1 MRLHCSGH
9 GGRRDRANTV
19 TRSQAPDDNASRS
32 IANRRFRV
40 LWRLRERGVLR
51 IAGGYAVIAWLLLQ
65 IADVTFE
72 PLGVPRWVMIALIS
86 AAVLGFPV
94 AIALAWHF
102 ELGDHG
108 LERDVAA
115 DSVARPVVHG
125 LRRYTDVAIIGVLLI
140 AVAVLLVRQ
149 SDIGRPPPPAS
160 PTIAVL
166 PFENLSGDPAQ
177 EYFSDG
183 LAGEVLDRL
192 GRVPGLAVIARSSSF
207 SFKGKGVDAKTIA
220 ERLGVTTVLEG
231 SVQRDGQ
238 RLKLTARLIDGAT
251 GRQAWSGS
259 FDRELTDVFAVQA
272 ELAAAVVAAIAPA
285 SRGEMPETVVEPT
298 SDLEAHDLYLLG
310 RAAQESR
317 WRLADAV
324 SYLERAVR
332 ADPNYAQAHATLSR
346 ALVLWNSYQATAPA
360 PSDAWQRAEVSA
372 YRALSIDPQSSE
384 AHAALGIVFGNA
396 GNVAGAVSEYERAL
410 EINPSN
416 AVAVW
421 DYMGLLANNPP
432 EGQVATEAKVKALKE
447 RYARLDP
454 RSGVLWRLRV
464 EEAAQ
469 GVNDTVPV
477 VVQQAIAV
485 LADDVDG
492 LRLVGLTARGL
503 GYAPEAYRVSLAI
516 ERAGDPKT
524 ALFVAIRNWLLV
536 DDFERARRTAA
547 AWGAKRVAPYFLR
560 EIAGLSSD
568 FTILER
574 YQDVQLHSDV
584 QLQSKDADCI
594 PEMAFWLAVQE
605 RYAEAAAR
613 LDRCDPVPEALI
625 SALGAGLGGGSQLLP
640 AMLRIYRATGR
651 GTEANTLAQEQ
662 LTQLR
667 EDPLSRLDLAA
678 LAANEGLKDEAVDAL
693 TALFDQYPLVNLFYP
708 QLPWFKRLEGYPAY
722 DRLLAERRRRI
733 DKAHAEMLQ
742 LEATAKG
749 SVLQLR

>member
-1 MRLHCSGH
+1 
-9 GGRRDRANTV
+9 V
-19 TRSQAPDDNASRS
+19 TRSDAPDNTAGRS
-32 IANRRFRV
+32 IANRRFGV
-40 LWRLRERGVLR
+40 LRRLRERGVLR
-51 IAGGYAVIAWLLLQ
+51 VAGGYAVIAWLLLQ

-72 PLGVPRWVMIALIS
+72 PLGVPRWVMIALIG

-125 LRRYTDVAIIGVLLI
+125 LRRYTDVAIIGVLLV
-140 AVAVLLVRQ
+140 AVAMLLVRQ

-166 PFENLSGDPAQ
+166 PFENLSGNPEQ

-183 LAGEVLDRL
+183 LAEEVLDRL
-192 GRVPGLAVIARSSSF
+192 GRVPGLTVIARSSSF
-207 SFKGKGVDAKTIA
+207 SFKGKGVDAKTVA
-220 ERLGVTTVLEG
+220 ERLDVTTVLEG

-285 SRGEMPETVVEPT
+285 SRGEMPDTAVAPT

-310 RAAQESR
+310 RAAMEAR
-317 WRLADAV
+317 WGGDAV
-324 SYLERAVR
+324 RHLERAVQ
-332 ADPNYAQAHATLSR
+332 ADPNYAKAHAALSR
-346 ALVLWNSYQATAPA
+346 ALVLWPCCKLR
-360 PSDAWQRAEVSA
+360 PPDRLQRAEASA
-372 YRALSIDPQSSE
+372 HRALSIDPQSSE
-384 AHAALGIVFGNA
+384 AHAALGMVFVHA
-396 GNVAGAVSEYERAL
+396 GNVAGAISEYERAL
-410 EINPSN
+410 EINPN
-416 AVAVW
+416 NTFAIW
-421 DYMGLLANNPP
+421 DFMVLLVNNPP
-432 EGQVATEAKVKALKE
+432 AAATGEKIRTLKE

-454 RSGVLWRLRV
+454 RSPVLWRARV
-464 EEAAQ
+464 EEAAE
-469 GVNDTVPV
+469 GVGDTVPV
-477 VVQQAIAV
+477 VVQQAIAM

-492 LRLVGLTARGL
+492 LRLVGLTARYT

-516 ERAGDPKT
+516 ERAGDPQT

-536 DDFERARRTAA
+536 DDFERARRAA
-547 AWGAKRVAPYFLR
+547 EEWGRIGGMDDRNGPDSYFLR
-560 EIAGLSSD
+560 EIAGLSGD
-568 FTILER
+568 FTTWER
-574 YQDVQLHSDV
+574 YKDVKLHP
-584 QLQSKDADCI
+584 KDPDCN
-594 PEMAFWLAVQE
+594 PEIAFWLAVQE
-605 RYAEAAAR
+605 RYAEAAPW
-613 LDRCDPVPEALI
+613 LDRCDPAFEDDAI
-625 SALGAGLGGGSQLLP
+625 NALGAMRAGGSQLLP

-651 GTEANTLAQEQ
+651 GAEASTLAQEY

-667 EDPLSRLDLAA
+667 EDPLSKLDLAA
-678 LAANEGLKDEAVDAL
+678 LAANEGLKDEAVEAL
-693 TALFDQYPLVNLFYP
+693 TALFDQYPLVNLFSP
-708 QLPWFKRLEGYPAY
+708 RLPWFRSLEGHAAY

-742 LEATAKG
+742 LEATAEG